1 MAEPYVLEVEDLI
14 KTYPK
19 FLLDKVSFALPLG
32 RVMGFVGQNGA
43 GKTTTLKALMGNIH
57 PDSGEARSS
66 EPCFSL
72 TRSGD
77 FLS

>member
-32 RVMGFVGQNGA
+32 RVMGFVGQNGEVECYRRC
-43 GKTTTLKALMGNIH
+43 L
-57 PDSGEARSS
+57 
-66 EPCFSL
+66 FS
-72 TRSGD
+72 
-77 FLS
+77 FL

>member
-43 GKTTTLKALMGNIH
+43 GKTV
-57 PDSGEARSS
+57 SGEPRGTYKKLV
-66 EPCFSL
+66 CCL
-72 TRSGD
+72 
-77 FLS
+77 